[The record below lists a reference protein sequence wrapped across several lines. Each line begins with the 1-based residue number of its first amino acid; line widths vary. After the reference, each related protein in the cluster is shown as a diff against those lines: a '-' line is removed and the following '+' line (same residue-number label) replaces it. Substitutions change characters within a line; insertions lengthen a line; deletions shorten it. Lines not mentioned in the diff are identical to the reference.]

1 MMVLKL
7 LLGLA
12 ALGCVAIS
20 FSVLAFLIGFGAGD
34 DVMRVAFFGAMMGI
48 GLAGI
53 VGLFFRGAWGAVLI
67 VVQAAGLILFWL
79 GPAERSSAPWFVP
92 SVPLATALLGA
103 AVLWLSRHRQGT
115 SGRGDLRRGAR
126 IGQRGDRTGP

>member
-1 MMVLKL
+1 MERSR
-7 LLGLA
+7 GT
-12 ALGCVAIS
+12 
-20 FSVLAFLIGFGAGD
+20 SVLVL
-34 DVMRVAFFGAMMGI
+34 
-48 GLAGI
+48 GI
-53 VGLFFRGAWGAVLI
+53 VLGVVGAIMYWAVTADTEGFNI
-67 VVQAAGLILFWL
+67 NTAGLILFWL

-92 SVPLATALLGA
+92 SVPLATALLGT